1 MFFDKL
7 FCPQDE
13 LCLGLDGVKDRRCLR
28 EERADLLENADAG
41 AGHVD
46 ADVLEV
52 VAAHKFP
59 DAFGLPEVGLVEP
72 FVACDQPV
80 CAAFLERR
88 GYDDEAGVV
97 TAPGRVIASPD
108 RHVAERPLR
117 VRVKVRPCFRVRIT
131 LFEIGQLEHGLGV
144 VNELAHEEVPE
155 LVPGVFKAQGV
166 NVEEVAAA
174 RDRVFQRDDFP
185 IEGIGTDRAF
195 P

>member
-7 FCPQDE
+7 FCSQDE

-72 FVACDQPV
+72 FVACDQ
-80 CAAFLERR
+80 L
-88 GYDDEAGVV
+88 Y
-97 TAPGRVIASPD
+97 APPSLSGGATMTKLASS
-108 RHVAERPLR
+108 RLR
-117 VRVKVRPCFRVRIT
+117 D
-131 LFEIGQLEHGLGV
+131 GS
-144 VNELAHEEVPE
+144 
-155 LVPGVFKAQGV
+155 
-166 NVEEVAAA
+166 
-174 RDRVFQRDDFP
+174 
-185 IEGIGTDRAF
+185 
-195 P
+195 